1 MDKTESRA
9 RRADPEL
16 TGRMVRTA
24 IRDAQERMADR
35 VLTEIRASGVP
46 TGHAVPMA
54 HLGRLD
60 PPVSPVQPARRD
72 RLAYLDRAAL
82 RANGARR
89 VSRVLRGI
97 LARLV
102 RRANL

>member
-1 MDKTESRA
+1 MDAMEWPDRKDRPGLRA
-9 RRADPEL
+9 SMA
-16 TGRMVRTA
+16 RTA
-24 IRDAQERMADR
+24 IRDAQARMADR

-54 HLGRLD
+54 RLGRLD
-60 PPVSPVQPARRD
+60 PPVSPVQPVRRV
-72 RLAYLDRAAL
+72 RPAYLARAAR

-89 VSRVLRGI
+89 VSRVLRAI

>member
-1 MDKTESRA
+1 MDKTESGA
-9 RRADPEL
+9 RRAAPEL
-16 TGRMVRTA
+16 TDKTVRTV
-24 IRDAQERMADR
+24 IRDAQGRMADR

-60 PPVSPVQPARRD
+60 PPVSPVQPVRRD
-72 RLAYLDRAAL
+72 RPAYLARAAR

-89 VSRVLRGI
+89 VSRVLREI

>member
-1 MDKTESRA
+1 MDKTESGD
-9 RRADPEL
+9 RRAAPEL
-16 TGRMVRTA
+16 TDRTVRTA
-24 IRDAQERMADR
+24 IRDAQVRMADR
-35 VLTEIRASGVP
+35 VLTEIRESGVP

-60 PPVSPVQPARRD
+60 PPVSPVQPVRRG
-72 RLAYLDRAAL
+72 RPAYLARAAR

-89 VSRVLRGI
+89 VSRVLRAI